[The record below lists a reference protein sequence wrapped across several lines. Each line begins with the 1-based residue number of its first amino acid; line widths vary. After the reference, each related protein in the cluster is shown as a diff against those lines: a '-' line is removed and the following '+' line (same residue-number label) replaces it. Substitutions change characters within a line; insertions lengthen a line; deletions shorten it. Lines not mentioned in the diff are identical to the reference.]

1 MTHENVQ
8 GIYPKSP
15 LLAQQLR
22 FGNRKLPVAA
32 QKDQNNSFF
41 DEAEIYVRAGA
52 GGDGSSHFRREKYVP
67 RGGPD
72 GGDGGRGGDI
82 IVQAHKNLHALTAF
96 RYRRKFV
103 ASDGGAGSR
112 QQRHGRNGESVT
124 IAVPCGT
131 VLLERQSGQVIADL
145 VDEEQSVIV
154 AHGGKGGIGNVHFK
168 SSRFQAPTLS
178 TRGSAGEESHLRLEL
193 ELIADVGLVGA
204 PNAGK
209 SSLLARLSAARPKV
223 APYPFTT
230 LEPILGVVSGGA
242 SGIVVAA
249 LPGLIEGASQGA
261 GLGIKF
267 LRHVRRARVLVHVV
281 DGSGIET
288 DPYEAFRSIDS
299 ELETFDTTLTD
310 RPRIVA
316 FNKMDLNE
324 ARQAWP
330 DFEAQA
336 LAEGY
341 EAAPISVATGDG
353 LDKLVGRVMALLAEA
368 PKPDR
373 PELRKTAVLRPSP
386 VDQDAQLLR
395 RSDGAYVVRDKRLE
409 DIAEKLNFDTPDAAA
424 YFQRQLDRRG
434 ITERLER
441 VGTMPGDTVI
451 VGNLEF
457 EWDGP
462 AL

>member
-1 MTHENVQ
+1 MTHENVECSD
-8 GIYPKSP
+8 PKLP
-15 LLAQQLR
+15 LLARQLP
-22 FGNRKLPVAA
+22 FGNRKHSVAA
-32 QKDQNNSFF
+32 QKAQNSSFF
-41 DEAEIYVRAGA
+41 EEAAIYVRAGT

-72 GGDGGRGGDI
+72 GGDGGRGGDV
-82 IVQAHKNLHALTAF
+82 IVRARQDLHALTAF
-96 RYRRKFV
+96 RYQRKFV

-112 QQRHGRNGESVT
+112 QRRHGSNGQSVT
-124 IAVPCGT
+124 VNVPCGT
-131 VLLERQSGQVIADL
+131 VILEKQSGRVIADL

-154 AHGGKGGIGNVHFK
+154 AQGGKGGIGNVHFK

-178 TRGSAGEESHLRLEL
+178 TRGASGEEWHLRLEL

-230 LEPILGVVSGGA
+230 LEPVLGVVRGGD
-242 SGIVVAA
+242 SGIVFADV
-249 LPGLIEGASQGA
+249 PGLIEGASRGA
-261 GLGIKF
+261 GLGFKF
-267 LRHVRRARVLVHVV
+267 LRHIRRARVLVHLV
-281 DGSGIET
+281 DGAGLEM
-288 DPYEAFRSIDS
+288 DPYEAFQSIDG
-299 ELETFDTTLTD
+299 ELAAFDATLLT

-316 FNKMDLNE
+316 FNKMDLDE
-324 ARQAWP
+324 ARRAWP
-330 DFEAQA
+330 NFEAQA
-336 LAEGY
+336 LAAGY
-341 EAAPISVATGDG
+341 EAVPISVATGNG
-353 LDKLVGRVMALLAEA
+353 LDKLVGRVVALLAEA

-373 PELRKTAVLRPSP
+373 PELRQTTVLQPEP

-409 DIAEKLNFDTPDAAA
+409 ALAETLNFDTPDAAA

-434 ITERLER
+434 ITQRLER
-441 VGTMPGDTVI
+441 VGTMPGDTVVI
-451 VGNLEF
+451 GNLEF

-462 AL
+462 TL